1 MEHRGRTLLAV
12 VGSVAA
18 CACWVSAA
26 PNATRDLEA
35 LVTHVG
41 DRVFDYYRHA
51 QHVICVERSTVQP
64 IHWNWAP
71 EGFARTVE
79 SELHV
84 ESDAADGETLPDAKV
99 IRDIRRINGREPRE
113 RDRTD
118 RSGCTDP
125 NPLSPEPLA
134 FLLPAHR
141 NEYRFTSIRDGKEK
155 GRAAL
160 IIDFMST
167 NRTSR
172 PELIEDERGHDDCFD
187 WSGPVATRGRVWVDA
202 ATAEV
207 LRVDRRIDGPIE
219 VRVPWN
225 LQRRYHLGPWVVLER
240 DDLSMLYTA
249 VAFQDPEET
258 LLLPESIESLTVLRG
273 GLQSI
278 RRTDTYSN
286 YRRFL
291 TAGRIVEDRSI
302 R

>member
-18 CACWVSAA
+18 CVCWVSAT
-26 PNATRDLEA
+26 PSATRDLET

-51 QHVICVERSTVQP
+51 QRVICIERSTVQP

-84 ESDAADGETLPDAKV
+84 ESEATDGETLPEAKV
-99 IRDIRRINGREPRE
+99 IRDIRRVNGREPRE
-113 RDRTD
+113 RDKTD

-141 NEYRFTSIRDGKEK
+141 NEYRFTSIHDGKEK

-187 WSGPVATRGRVWVDA
+187 WTGPVAIRGRVWVDA

-219 VRVPWN
+219 VRVPWK
-225 LQRRYHLGPWVVLER
+225 LQRRHHFEPWVVLER
-240 DDLSMLYTA
+240 DDLSMRYTA
-249 VAFQDPEET
+249 VAFRDPDET

-278 RRTDTYSN
+278 RRTDTYSD

-291 TAGRIVEDRSI
+291 TAGRIVEDR
-302 R
+302 